1 MHMFQLGH
9 QILSAKSRGKIG
21 GFAES
26 LFFFAL
32 LLLPMIATVANVPL
46 VQAAETPMQREYL
59 KKLDGPVLLRG
70 DYFKATMSA
79 YSDFESELS
88 KNASAATAADTPNPS
103 LASWLSKIENYD
115 IHVSQSAGHIVVQF
129 NPTVRGKFMPVLG
142 GGARYEIDKTSFSIL
157 SKVFSK

>member
-1 MHMFQLGH
+1 MHMFQLTH
-9 QILSAKSRGKIG
+9 LIQSARSRRKVG
-21 GFAES
+21 GFGES
-26 LFFFAL
+26 RVFFAPL
-32 LLLPMIATVANVPL
+32 LLGATIAIFPL
-46 VQAAETPMQREYL
+46 AQAAETAMQLEYL
-59 KKLDGPVLLRG
+59 KKLDEPVLLRG

-88 KNASAATAADTPNPS
+88 KNARAATAADTPNPS

-115 IHVSQSAGHIVVQF
+115 IHVSQSAGRVVVQF

-142 GGARYEIDKTSFSIL
+142 GGARYEIDKESFVIL